1 TLNGAVVGLTLKVV
15 RQGEPLSAARDL
27 FSGPKGQM
35 NALELLSLL
44 QAKLGKSAVLKPD
57 IAYDPRPEKASQY
70 RLADEPDVPT
80 HSIPDFLRPAMQLP
94 VPIALQEQVSLV
106 HGPERIVSG
115 WWDGDEIMRDYYIAH
130 TKQGRWLWVFRDQ
143 HKHWFLHGYF
153 C

>member
-1 TLNGAVVGLTLKVV
+1 M
-15 RQGEPLSAARDL
+15 S
-27 FSGPKGQM
+27 
-35 NALELLSLL
+35 ALELLSLL
-44 QAKLGKSAVLKPD
+44 QAKLGKSAILKPN
-57 IAYDPRPEKASQY
+57 IACDPRPEKASQY
-70 RLADEPDVPT
+70 RPADEPDV
-80 HSIPDFLRPAMQLP
+80 SINTVPALLRPAMQLP
-94 VPIALQEQVSLV
+94 APIALQEQISLV